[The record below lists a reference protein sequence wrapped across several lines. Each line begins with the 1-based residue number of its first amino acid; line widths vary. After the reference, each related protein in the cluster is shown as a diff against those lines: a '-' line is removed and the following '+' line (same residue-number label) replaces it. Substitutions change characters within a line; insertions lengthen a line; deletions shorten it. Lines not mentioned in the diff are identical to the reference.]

1 MLTINI
7 FRGSRIVRN
16 EKESGMS
23 RLKHPGPREAPSKST
38 THLDEH
44 THTYALQSRP
54 SRADYPDLTLSLL
67 STLSNRRPEQSGIGR
82 DYWLDDSSALECRAC
97 ERKFTTFRRKHH
109 CRICGK
115 IFCGACTTFIDG
127 TKFNVRGEMRVCLS
141 CAQLAER
148 YEDYPT
154 SEEEDEFEERES
166 SSRRSRISA
175 DDNSTVVGGRDSPLK
190 TTSRLTKTRST
201 SPQKKSLFVDKT
213 ENAKTTESSKLSDSN
228 LADNHT
234 SPAKDIETTPA
245 PPPLLTIATRR
256 EGEAVEID
264 IPRANRHQGHPNHQ
278 KRQQGR
284 QELLQGKDN
293 TVIGTSARLAPLNF
307 TKVAASAAS
316 SIFNFASSKRVPSE
330 TRVNSKSIPVPSA
343 ENRPHS
349 ALSDEVS
356 NSAYTS
362 DSSDEDVDSDHDP
375 FIQISRQGGADT
387 SAMFKDG
394 DTIHGRSIKH
404 NGSTKGDNHITPRIS
419 TESLGSSNLLRSKSA
434 GNRLRIYQNANDAS
448 VASLPPLSPTSSENI
463 NKGWAVGLGIERP
476 SYGSVSQQILG
487 PLRWGMQPSMNFQRE
502 NRGLQPTDIMK
513 QRSRMRRASTF
524 HRLRHRKI
532 SRNGRKVSGNG
543 TRVLSNS
550 SMTSSLL
557 GFEDFEFTDDFL
569 RMGEIHGRQLLR
581 ELLTDKDIPN
591 IKQWTEVL
599 VKCLKKISMI
609 SVDVSNTTGF
619 DLSNYLKLKRIPG
632 GKISDTL
639 TVDGFVISKNLPLKQ
654 MPREIDNPR
663 IMLITF
669 PLEYDQE
676 QDMTLDAGEMHR
688 LSQQDADSFK
698 DVDEEDMMDA
708 QFSSLEPI
716 IAQQNEYLR
725 KLTARIAALKPDI
738 VLSSSTV
745 NGYALELLS
754 ARGIAV
760 APRVKLP
767 AIERASRMTGAD
779 VIPSMDKLALHP
791 KLGRCGKFEV
801 RTYLC
806 KRVLR
811 SYFYFSGCDRKLG
824 FTITLRGTNKDVLGK
839 VKECAALMAYVFFNV
854 KLESGLMR
862 DQCLQAPDIKE
873 QQITGPLYSIQI
885 GSYSVVWDL
894 VKKRIL
900 SSSPAVN
907 FEAPHLL
914 IELRDIEK
922 LSEKNKSQFAEF
934 EKKFHILLGDK
945 SLKDSNRQKAM
956 KKYLDFWQ
964 VSQVAASLPEGF
976 DDLFQIV
983 KKCSDER
990 DHMLQYELSVAGRQ
1004 WDQFWAARGLSYFDP
1019 NYHQNIV
1026 TLFSMVCSKNSTPC
1040 IGPIIQLVDFY
1051 WENDFSLGQFIEHT
1065 CLHAGDLCPEGCG
1078 LSLKDHYRTYVH
1090 GSGKV
1095 DVVLEEDTHDK
1106 TTNNINGKDDIILT
1120 WSFCKIC
1127 HSTTAVLPL
1136 TENAWNYSF
1145 GKYLEL
1151 SFWCR
1156 NMKVKGS
1163 NCDHDFYRDQ
1173 IHYFSFRGYMVR
1185 IEYSEIDT
1193 LRLVPPKSKVF
1204 WKPQYDIGIKVK
1216 TFTTALEKSDQFFD
1230 SVRSRLNRVKLDNTT
1245 IEKVE
1250 AGSERITE
1258 LKQKVDAQQ
1267 RKIDHLCK
1275 HIYSNTDVTR
1285 HLELNAVVREVQ
1297 ELSSDWNSVFK
1308 EFAEKYLPSEKDIR
1322 KITAFQLDRLF
1333 NSVSEDKKSDNDK
1346 SEDEADIKD
1355 EKTDAKDSEQR
1366 KPKSETK
1373 LSEEQKDNDSE
1384 RNDNDKVTEQA
1395 APSLKKPKHS
1405 KSDSSVMQR
1414 KYFWENQEKEN
1425 EGQGNDEFTNFE
1437 INSGKVKKLAELFD
1451 AGEYFKQREM
1461 DKKKMEA
1468 NNYTPKVVSL
1478 KPRVEVYKDVNDAVW
1493 DEVPKASEAKRK
1505 VKNRKESESNTDE
1518 NSSQDTLEQ
1527 LSKNSKGDED
1537 KKTTKRTKKPEGT
1550 AAQPEKLSLL
1560 RSLTH
1565 FWEDRSASL
1574 WEPLA
1579 YPLNFSEHIFVD
1591 SDVIVREDEPSSII
1605 AFCLST
1611 SDYSSKL
1618 CAALNKTEEELDN
1631 AVEEDKPAH
1640 NKIEKTQNNTSC
1652 VTDKNDLKGTEV
1664 HKDNKQKANEKENKN
1679 VPLESS
1685 AQQNLKSILEHKSDE
1700 MSMRTTDEANEDK
1713 STENEEETL
1722 ESIMLKK
1729 GFHLKYQFEEG
1740 YSTIWCK
1747 IFFAEQFEA
1756 FRKQCGVSGH
1766 FLQSLSRC
1774 VKWDSA
1780 GGKSGSAFLKT
1791 LDDRFVIKELSK
1803 AELQAFVQFA
1813 PSYFEYFAQ
1822 ALFHNLPTVLVKIFG
1837 FYQIQVK
1844 NTFPGG
1850 KSYTID
1856 ALVMENLFYNRKM
1869 SRIFDLKGSM
1879 RNRHVEQTG
1888 KENEVLLD
1896 ENMVE
1901 YIYESPLFVGENA
1914 KRLLRASLWN
1924 DTLFLAKMNVMDYSL
1939 VIGIDSE
1946 SKELVVGIIDCIR
1959 TFTWDKKLESWVKEK
1974 GLVGGGGVGKEPT
1987 VITPKQYKNRF
1998 REAMERYILMAPGA
2012 FYQGTT

>member
-1 MLTINI
+1 
-7 FRGSRIVRN
+7 
-16 EKESGMS
+16 MS
-23 RLKHPGPREAPSKST
+23 KLNHPGLREASSKST

-54 SRADYPDLTLSLL
+54 TRADYPDLTLSLL
-67 STLSNRRPEQSGIGR
+67 STLSNRRSEQSGIGR

-97 ERKFTTFRRKHH
+97 ERRFTTFRRKHH

-127 TKFNVRGEMRVCLS
+127 TKFNVNGQMRVCLS

-154 SEEEDEFEERES
+154 SEEEEDFDDRES
-166 SSRRSRISA
+166 PSRRSRISA
-175 DDNSTVVGGRDSPLK
+175 DDTSTLIGGRDAPLRSQPGVIKRSSDSAEGK
-190 TTSRLTKTRST
+190 TTSSNKIDTIK
-201 SPQKKSLFVDKT
+201 
-213 ENAKTTESSKLSDSN
+213 ASSKNPSESN
-228 LADNHT
+228 N
-234 SPAKDIETTPA
+234 KDISATKDTETTPA

-264 IPRANRHQGHPNHQ
+264 IPRANRHQVHQIHQ

-284 QELLQGKDN
+284 QDLLQGKDTTLAN
-293 TVIGTSARLAPLNF
+293 SSARLAPLSF

-316 SIFNFASSKRVPSE
+316 SIFNFAASKRVPSE
-330 TRVNSKSIPVPSA
+330 TRTNSKTTSVPSA
-343 ENRPHS
+343 GNRPHS
-349 ALSDEVS
+349 ALSDDIS
-356 NSAYTS
+356 NSIYTS
-362 DSSDEDVDSDHDP
+362 DSSEDDVDSDHDP
-375 FIQISRQGGADT
+375 FIQITRKGDANT
-387 SAMFKDG
+387 SAMYKSG
-394 DTIHGRSIKH
+394 DTVRGKSVKQNTSVDAEDQVIPGM
-404 NGSTKGDNHITPRIS
+404 S
-419 TESLGSSNLLRSKSA
+419 TESLDSTNLLRSKSV
-434 GNRLRIYQNANDAS
+434 GNRLKIYQNANDAS
-448 VASLPPLSPTSSENI
+448 AASLPPLSPTSSESV
-463 NKGWAVGLGIERP
+463 NKGWGVGLGIERP

-487 PLRWGMQPSMNFQRE
+487 PLRWGMQPSMSLQRD
-502 NRGLQPTDIMK
+502 NRGFQPTDIMK

-524 HRLRHRKI
+524 QRLRHRRI
-532 SRNGRKVSGNG
+532 SRSGRKVSGTG
-543 TRVLSNS
+543 TRVLSS
-550 SMTSSLL
+550 SSVSSSLL

-569 RMGEIHGRQLLR
+569 RAGEMHGRQLLR

-591 IKQWTEVL
+591 IDQWTEVL
-599 VKCLKKISMI
+599 VKCLKKISLI
-609 SVDVSNTTGF
+609 SVDLSNTTGF
-619 DLSNYLKLKRIPG
+619 EMSNYLKLKRIPG
-632 GKISDTL
+632 GEISDTH
-639 TVDGFVISKNLPLKQ
+639 VIDGLVISKSLPLKQ

-676 QDMTLDAGEMHR
+676 QDTTSSAGELHR
-688 LSQQDADSFK
+688 LFQQDDNSFK
-698 DVDEEDMMDA
+698 EVDQEDVMDA

-725 KLTARIAALKPDI
+725 KLTARIAALKPNI
-738 VLSSSTV
+738 VLSSSTI

-754 ARGIAV
+754 ARGISV
-760 APRVKLP
+760 APKVKLP
-767 AIERASRMTGAD
+767 AIERAARMTGAD
-779 VIPSMDKLALHP
+779 VITSMDKLALQP
-791 KLGRCGKFEV
+791 KLGHCGKFEV

-806 KRVLR
+806 KRAL
-811 SYFYFSGCDRKLG
+811 STYFYFSGCDRKLG
-824 FTITLRGTNKDVLGK
+824 FTITLRGMGKEALGK
-839 VKECAALMAYVFFNV
+839 IKECAALMAYVFFNV
-854 KLESGLMR
+854 KLESGLLR
-862 DQCLQAPDIKE
+862 DQCLQAPEIKE
-873 QQITGPLYSIQI
+873 QQITSPLYSIQI
-885 GSYSVVWDL
+885 GSYSDVWDL

-900 SSSPAVN
+900 SSSPSVN
-907 FEAPHLL
+907 FHAPHLL
-914 IELRDIEK
+914 VELKDIEK
-922 LSEKNKSQFAEF
+922 LAEKNKLQFAEF
-934 EKKFHILLGDK
+934 ENKFHILLGDK
-945 SLKDSNRQKAM
+945 SLKDGNRQKAI
-956 KKYLDFWQ
+956 KRYLDFWQ
-964 VSQVAASLPEGF
+964 ISQVAANLPEGF
-976 DDLFQIV
+976 DDLFSIV

-990 DHMLQYELSVAGRQ
+990 DRMLRYELSVAGRQ

-1040 IGPIIQLVDFY
+1040 IGPVIQLVDFY

-1095 DVVLEEDTHDK
+1095 DVVLEEDTHEK
-1106 TTNNINGKDDIILT
+1106 AGNSVNGKDDIIMT
-1120 WSFCKIC
+1120 WSFCKVC
-1127 HSTTAVLPL
+1127 HSTTVVLPL

-1163 NCDHDFYRDQ
+1163 ACDHDFYRDQ

-1204 WKPQYDIGIKVK
+1204 WKPQYDIGIKIK
-1216 TFTTALEKSDQFFD
+1216 TFNSALQKSRQFFD

-1245 IEKVE
+1245 LEKVE
-1250 AGSERITE
+1250 AGSKRITE
-1258 LKQKVDAQQ
+1258 LKRKVDTQQ
-1267 RKIDHLCK
+1267 INIEHLCK
-1275 HIYSNTDVTR
+1275 HIYSSTDVTR
-1285 HLELNAVVREVQ
+1285 HLELNSVVREVQ
-1297 ELSSDWNSVFK
+1297 ELSSDWNTVFK

-1333 NSVSEDKKSDNDK
+1333 NSVSDDKKGDNEHTDGEEREIKEEKASKKDMEQKEAKPVTDTTENSGIENDQNNAVDKQIEQKGSALKK
-1346 SEDEADIKD
+1346 SE
-1355 EKTDAKDSEQR
+1355 Q
-1366 KPKSETK
+1366 
-1373 LSEEQKDNDSE
+1373 
-1384 RNDNDKVTEQA
+1384 
-1395 APSLKKPKHS
+1395 S
-1405 KSDSSVMQR
+1405 KSDTSVMQR
-1414 KYFWENQEKEN
+1414 RYFWENQEKKV
-1425 EGQGNDEFTNFE
+1425 EGQANDDFGNFE
-1437 INSGKVKKLAELFD
+1437 MNSGKVKKLAELFD

-1493 DEVPKASEAKRK
+1493 DEDVKVADSNEKSKIETEREAE
-1505 VKNRKESESNTDE
+1505 NSMDE
-1518 NSSQDTLEQ
+1518 NSSQNLKADGN
-1527 LSKNSKGDED
+1527 KKAVKRD
-1537 KKTTKRTKKPEGT
+1537 KKQEGSI
-1550 AAQPEKLSLL
+1550 AQPEKVSLL
-1560 RSLTH
+1560 KSLTH

-1618 CAALNKTEEELDN
+1618 CDALDRTHEENNANYEDKVKQESNKKTQKTPDSGGVKNKTSAGEGSKKNGQIADKKATAKLASEGLAEQNIKHVLEEE
-1631 AVEEDKPAH
+1631 
-1640 NKIEKTQNNTSC
+1640 
-1652 VTDKNDLKGTEV
+1652 
-1664 HKDNKQKANEKENKN
+1664 
-1679 VPLESS
+1679 
-1685 AQQNLKSILEHKSDE
+1685 
-1700 MSMRTTDEANEDK
+1700 TDEESASEEANKDK
-1713 STENEEETL
+1713 TVPETL

-1756 FRKQCGVSGH
+1756 FRRQCGVSAH

-1803 AELQAFVQFA
+1803 AELEAFVQFA

-1856 ALVMENLFYNRKM
+1856 ALVMENLFYNRKT

-1901 YIYESPLFVGENA
+1901 YIYESPLFVRENA

-1974 GLVGGGGVGKEPT
+1974 GLVGGGGVGREPT